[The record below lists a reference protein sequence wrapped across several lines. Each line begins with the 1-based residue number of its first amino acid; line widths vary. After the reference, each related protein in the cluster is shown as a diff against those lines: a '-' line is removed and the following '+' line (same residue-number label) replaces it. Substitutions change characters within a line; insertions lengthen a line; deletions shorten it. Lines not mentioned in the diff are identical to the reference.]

1 MYNHRNH
8 RGKSNLKK
16 KNASQTQVWI
26 WKFYVKKYTNPIR
39 TYTEFTLLLRVQNC
53 WLVWWTGLVKM
64 SSYGSLYKARIEFS
78 FRRERDNKFVKK
90 ILSEIGKFTLKAVRS
105 ASRKK
110 RAPGNL
116 VCTINI
122 TRKSNKRPKFVRC

>member
-1 MYNHRNH
+1 
-8 RGKSNLKK
+8 
-16 KNASQTQVWI
+16 
-26 WKFYVKKYTNPIR
+26 
-39 TYTEFTLLLRVQNC
+39 
-53 WLVWWTGLVKM
+53 M

-105 ASRKK
+105 ASREK

-116 VCTINI
+116 VRTINI